1 MIGEQQFPFLAEKGH
16 VVSLVGGGGKT
27 TLLYAMASH
36 CAQKGWRV
44 LVSTTTHILR
54 PENWLWAKT
63 DAEIQKLWARGSYA
77 VVGSPAPKGKLTAPP
92 EADLAHW
99 MAQADAVFLEA
110 DGAKHF
116 PCKAPAEQ
124 EPVLLPQ
131 SDIVLAVAGLSAL
144 GHPLKECCFRLEQAC
159 MLLGVPP
166 EACLTP
172 ELLAQLLASEQGGR
186 KRVGSRAFYAVLNQA
201 DTPQRQLLGKQT
213 LCVLQERYRVN
224 GVLTQFEERTCM
236 SKDEKIVFCTG
247 GGCTAKLGAGVLS
260 RILEKLPRGEKD
272 PNLLV
277 GYDSRDDAAVYRV
290 TEDLALVQTVDFFP
304 PMVDDPYT
312 FGQIAAANAL
322 SDVYA
327 MGGEV
332 KTALNLV
339 CFPENMDL
347 NVLGEIL
354 RGGAE
359 KVAEA
364 GGILAG
370 GHSIADTGVKYGLS
384 VTGLV
389 DPHHLYANDAGQP
402 GDKLLL
408 TKALGVG
415 LLCTANRVGEA
426 APEHMAAAI
435 SSMTT
440 LNKTAA
446 EISRR
451 YTVHAA
457 TDVTGFS
464 FLGHLHEMMGG
475 RLSCK
480 INAHAVPVLPGA
492 EKAADDFL
500 YTAAGQRNR
509 NHTGPFVRFEGVPF
523 AMEEVLFDPQT
534 SGGLLL
540 AVDPA
545 EASALEKELQ
555 SADLPAKIVGEIV
568 SRTETEIAVTY

>member
-1 MIGEQQFPFLAEKGH
+1 
-16 VVSLVGGGGKT
+16 
-27 TLLYAMASH
+27 
-36 CAQKGWRV
+36 
-44 LVSTTTHILR
+44 
-54 PENWLWAKT
+54 
-63 DAEIQKLWARGSYA
+63 
-77 VVGSPAPKGKLTAPP
+77 
-92 EADLAHW
+92 
-99 MAQADAVFLEA
+99 
-110 DGAKHF
+110 
-116 PCKAPAEQ
+116 
-124 EPVLLPQ
+124 
-131 SDIVLAVAGLSAL
+131 
-144 GHPLKECCFRLEQAC
+144 
-159 MLLGVPP
+159 
-166 EACLTP
+166 
-172 ELLAQLLASEQGGR
+172 
-186 KRVGSRAFYAVLNQA
+186 
-201 DTPQRQLLGKQT
+201 
-213 LCVLQERYRVN
+213 
-224 GVLTQFEERTCM
+224 M
-236 SKDEKIVFCTG
+236 SKEEKIVFCTG

-277 GYDSRDDAAVYRV
+277 GYDSRDDAAVYRI
-290 TEDLALVQTVDFFP
+290 TDDIALVQTVDFFP

-322 SDVYA
+322 SDIYA

-339 CFPENMDL
+339 CFPESMDL
-347 NVLGEIL
+347 NILGEIL

-364 GGILAG
+364 GGSLAG

-389 DPHHLYANDAGQP
+389 NPNKMHTNDSGQP
-402 GDKLLL
+402 GDKLIL

-426 APEHMAAAI
+426 APEHMAGAI
-435 SSMTT
+435 ASMTT

-451 YTVHAA
+451 YSVHAA

-475 RLSCK
+475 KLSC
-480 INAHAVPVLPGA
+480 IIDARSIPVLPGA
-492 EKAADDFL
+492 EKAADEFL

-509 NHTGPFVRFEGVPF
+509 NHTGPYVTFEDLPF

-540 AVDPA
+540 AAASED
-545 EASALEKELQ
+545 ASALEAELQ
-555 SADLPAKIVGEIV
+555 AAGLPAKIVGEIV
-568 SRTETEIAVTY
+568 PKTEHEITVKY

>member
-1 MIGEQQFPFLAEKGH
+1 MSK
-16 VVSLVGGGGKT
+16 
-27 TLLYAMASH
+27 
-36 CAQKGWRV
+36 
-44 LVSTTTHILR
+44 
-54 PENWLWAKT
+54 
-63 DAEIQKLWARGSYA
+63 
-77 VVGSPAPKGKLTAPP
+77 
-92 EADLAHW
+92 
-99 MAQADAVFLEA
+99 
-110 DGAKHF
+110 
-116 PCKAPAEQ
+116 
-124 EPVLLPQ
+124 
-131 SDIVLAVAGLSAL
+131 
-144 GHPLKECCFRLEQAC
+144 
-159 MLLGVPP
+159 
-166 EACLTP
+166 
-172 ELLAQLLASEQGGR
+172 
-186 KRVGSRAFYAVLNQA
+186 
-201 DTPQRQLLGKQT
+201 
-213 LCVLQERYRVN
+213 
-224 GVLTQFEERTCM
+224 EER
-236 SKDEKIVFCTG
+236 IVFCTG

-277 GYDSRDDAAVYRV
+277 GYDSRDDAAVYRI
-290 TEDLALVQTVDFFP
+290 TDDIALVQTVDFFP

-322 SDVYA
+322 SDIYA

-347 NVLGEIL
+347 NILGEIL

-364 GGILAG
+364 GGSLAG

-389 DPHHLYANDAGQP
+389 NSKKMYTNDSGQP
-402 GDKLLL
+402 GDKLIL

-426 APEHMAAAI
+426 APEHMAGAI
-435 SSMTT
+435 ASMTM

-451 YTVHAA
+451 YSVHAA

-475 RLSCK
+475 KLSC
-480 INAHAVPVLPGA
+480 IIDARSIPVLPGA
-492 EKAADDFL
+492 EKAADEFL

-509 NHTGPFVRFEGVPF
+509 NHTGPYVTFEDLPF

-540 AVDPA
+540 AAASED
-545 EASALEKELQ
+545 ASALEAELQ
-555 SADLPAKIVGEIV
+555 AAGLPAKIVGEIV
-568 SRTETEIAVTY
+568 PKTEHEITVKY

>member
-1 MIGEQQFPFLAEKGH
+1 
-16 VVSLVGGGGKT
+16 
-27 TLLYAMASH
+27 
-36 CAQKGWRV
+36 
-44 LVSTTTHILR
+44 
-54 PENWLWAKT
+54 
-63 DAEIQKLWARGSYA
+63 
-77 VVGSPAPKGKLTAPP
+77 
-92 EADLAHW
+92 
-99 MAQADAVFLEA
+99 
-110 DGAKHF
+110 
-116 PCKAPAEQ
+116 
-124 EPVLLPQ
+124 
-131 SDIVLAVAGLSAL
+131 
-144 GHPLKECCFRLEQAC
+144 
-159 MLLGVPP
+159 
-166 EACLTP
+166 
-172 ELLAQLLASEQGGR
+172 
-186 KRVGSRAFYAVLNQA
+186 
-201 DTPQRQLLGKQT
+201 
-213 LCVLQERYRVN
+213 
-224 GVLTQFEERTCM
+224 M
-236 SKDEKIVFCTG
+236 SNDEKIVFCTG

-389 DPHHLYANDAGQP
+389 DSHHLYANDAGQP

-475 RLSCK
+475 KLSCK
-480 INAHAVPVLPGA
+480 INARAVPVLPGA

-509 NHTGPFVRFEGVPF
+509 NHTEPFVRFEGVPF

-540 AVDPA
+540 AVDPV

-555 SADLPAKIVGEIV
+555 SAGLPAKIVGEIV
-568 SRTETEIAVTY
+568 SRTETEITVTY